1 MLSPS
6 RPQSMLPALLSLPSL
21 TSFHDPTTWRKQ
33 AFLGSQHNTL
43 CPVRL
48 SLLSALPGT
57 PMLASFTW
65 TPRYVSGL
73 SPLEAL
79 LSILSLWQLV
89 APETPKHSSVMHLTI
104 LG

>member
-1 MLSPS
+1 
-6 RPQSMLPALLSLPSL
+6 
-21 TSFHDPTTWRKQ
+21 
-33 AFLGSQHNTL
+33 
-43 CPVRL
+43 
-48 SLLSALPGT
+48 
-57 PMLASFTW
+57 MLASFTW